1 MSNSPLAVV
10 HWPAPVDQAQALL
23 IVAID
28 TPCTPIRDTARRLV
42 RGVLREIL
50 GDIELISVPGQAIR
64 LARPDSP
71 IGISVSH
78 EWGLS
83 LLAVNFSGPVG
94 IDLLRIPDD
103 PDWEGQIPALAKD
116 YLSPKMAR
124 QLNDQAPP
132 ERLASFAQ
140 AWATHEARLK
150 CRGLALV
157 EWNSEL
163 EKSLAEYCTQPLT
176 LPAGYIGA
184 VATKAA

>member
-1 MSNSPLAVV
+1 MSDSPLPVV
-10 HWPAPVDQAQALL
+10 HWPAPVDPAPELL
-23 IVAID
+23 IVAIN
-28 TPCTPIRDTARRLV
+28 TPRTPVRDEARRLV

-50 GDIELISVPGQAIR
+50 GNVELISVPGQAIR
-64 LARPDSP
+64 LAQADSP

-78 EWGLS
+78 ESGLS

-103 PDWEGQIPALAKD
+103 PDWEGQIPALASD
-116 YLSPKMAR
+116 YLGPKMAR
-124 QLNDQAPP
+124 QLNNEAPP

-140 AWATHEARLK
+140 AWAAHEARLK
-150 CRGLALV
+150 CQGMALV
-157 EWNSEL
+157 EWHSGL
-163 EKSLAEYCTQPLT
+163 EASLAEYCTQQLT